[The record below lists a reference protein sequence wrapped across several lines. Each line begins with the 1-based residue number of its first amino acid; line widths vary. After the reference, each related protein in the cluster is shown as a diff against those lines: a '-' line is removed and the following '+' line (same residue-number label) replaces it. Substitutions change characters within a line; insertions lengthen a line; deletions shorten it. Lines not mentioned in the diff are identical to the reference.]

1 MTQKRSIFTRAV
13 HAGEKA
19 PKPDFQ
25 PVSTP
30 IYNSVAYLYEDL
42 EDLDAVFGSTRQGYV
57 YARYGNPTNS
67 ALEEALAS
75 VEEGES
81 AMTFGSGMAAVHASL
96 LAAGVKNGT
105 SLVAAYDVYGATYA
119 MCARL
124 FPEMGV
130 RTTFVDVTNLE
141 ELSRTLSETKPA
153 AVLLET
159 ISNPLMKVADVP
171 TLCRLSHRAGAK
183 IIVDNTFA
191 TPVLFQPLKDGVDFC
206 VHSTTKYIG
215 GHGDVMGGAMITSA
229 ENRPALH
236 EIIKMT
242 GGNLGPTEAWLT
254 LRGLKTL
261 PLRMRQHCSNAM
273 EVARWLAGSSPGLAG
288 QLPGASEPSP
298 ARTGQEPLSS
308 GLFGGMI
315 SFEIKDAGREE
326 IFRFMESLKLIL
338 PATTLGDVYSLI
350 LYPAMSSHRGSR
362 LRSGRRWGSATAWCV
377 FRWGLRNFRRS
388 SKISSRRW
396 RRLTSERIDKKNWS
410 KEKAGPLARAGF
422 FCVLEF
428 STS

>member
-30 IYNSVAYLYEDL
+30 IYNSVAYLYEDM
-42 EDLDAVFGSTRQGYV
+42 EDLDAIFGSTRQGYV
-57 YARYGNPTNS
+57 YGRYGNPTNS
-67 ALEEALAS
+67 ALEQALAS

-81 AMTFGSGMAAVHASL
+81 AITFGSGMAAVHASL
-96 LAAGVKNGT
+96 LAAGIKNGS
-105 SLVAAYDVYGATYA
+105 SLVAAYDLYGATYA

-141 ELSRTLSETKPA
+141 ELSRTLSETKPT

-191 TPVLFQPLKDGVDFC
+191 SPVLYQPLKDGVDFC

-215 GHGDVMGGAMITSA
+215 GHGDVMGGAVITSA

-261 PLRMRQHCSNAM
+261 PLRMRQHCSNAV
-273 EVARWLAGSSPGLAG
+273 EVARWLEDHGRVSRVNYPGLRSHP
-288 QLPGASEPSP
+288 QHELS
-298 ARTGQEPLSS
+298 RTLFPP

-326 IFRFMESLKLIL
+326 VFRFMESLKLIL
-338 PATTLGDVYSLI
+338 PATTLGDVYSLV
-350 LYPAMSSHRGSR
+350 LYPPMSSHRGLSPEERKRVGISDGLVR
-362 LRSGRRWGSATAWCV
+362 LSVG
-377 FRWGLRNFRRS
+377 
-388 SKISSRRW
+388 I
-396 RRLTSERIDKKNWS
+396 E
-410 KEKAGPLARAGF
+410 
-422 FCVLEF
+422 EF
-428 STS
+428 SDILEDLEQALEKIDL